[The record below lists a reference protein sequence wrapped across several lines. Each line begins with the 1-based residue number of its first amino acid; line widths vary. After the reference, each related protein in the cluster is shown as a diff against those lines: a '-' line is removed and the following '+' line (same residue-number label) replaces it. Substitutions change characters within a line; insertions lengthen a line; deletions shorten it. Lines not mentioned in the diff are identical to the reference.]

1 MRKNKKN
8 IAFAILV
15 GFLLALTPRSFF
27 HDCHQ
32 HVESIGKEKSKQC
45 IDQKECDFCSYD
57 IGDIACSHSF
67 QFDSYKTLPFIS
79 PGLPVISRAS
89 SFSLI
94 LFFRG
99 PPVC

>member
-27 HDCHQ
+27 HDCHE
-32 HVESIGKEKSKQC
+32 HLVSGGKEKSKLC
-45 IDQKECDFCSYD
+45 FDNKDCDFCSYEV
-57 IGDIACSHSF
+57 GDIACTNSF
-67 QFDSYKTLPFIS
+67 QFDSYKSIPFISQGLPVKSCVKTITLPFY
-79 PGLPVISRAS
+79 
-89 SFSLI
+89 
-94 LFFRG
+94 FRG